1 MDFSAVMNLVLGGGL
16 VATIIAII
24 TLKSTVR
31 EARAKAE
38 KATAEAE
45 TVRIDNTEHATRIL
59 IENIVEPLKEELNE
73 NRKALQA
80 TRREMAR
87 LRKAIDTANSCRH
100 HDDCPVLYGMR
111 EYSKEQDGGE
121 PEQQP
126 VVKRRQ
132 RVKREAGL
140 LMAGI
145 PKSAVSLTIPPDSL
159 RKLPSGSSYHSR
171 NGQAGLTVKS
181 DAAGNIIAEASCDS
195 LQRLVLCYE
204 EELTRIRNETHE
216 DSFTV
221 ETEFERRFSPVKI
234 ALAAFI
240 TGCVAGIVLTFKI
253 KKQ

>member
-132 RVKREAGL
+132 RVKREAGVVD
-140 LMAGI
+140 GGD
-145 PKSAVSLTIPPDSL
+145 SAVSLTIPPDSL

>member
-73 NRKALQA
+73 NRKA
-80 TRREMAR
+80 
-87 LRKAIDTANSCRH
+87 IDTANSCRH

-132 RVKREAGL
+132 RVKREAG
-140 LMAGI
+140 GVDDGDSEI
-145 PKSAVSLTIPPDSL
+145 GGEPDDSSGQPP
-159 RKLPSGSSYHSR
+159 
-171 NGQAGLTVKS
+171 
-181 DAAGNIIAEASCDS
+181 
-195 LQRLVLCYE
+195 
-204 EELTRIRNETHE
+204 
-216 DSFTV
+216 
-221 ETEFERRFSPVKI
+221 
-234 ALAAFI
+234 
-240 TGCVAGIVLTFKI
+240 
-253 KKQ
+253 

>member
-1 MDFSAVMNLVLGGGL
+1 LTILVEQNEIEHR
-16 VATIIAII
+16 VQFIVFCADN
-24 TLKSTVR
+24 
-31 EARAKAE
+31 EQARAKAE

-132 RVKREAGL
+132 RVKREAGVVD
-140 LMAGI
+140 GGDSEI
-145 PKSAVSLTIPPDSL
+145 GGEPDD
-159 RKLPSGSSYHSR
+159 PSG
-171 NGQAGLTVKS
+171 Q
-181 DAAGNIIAEASCDS
+181 
-195 LQRLVLCYE
+195 
-204 EELTRIRNETHE
+204 
-216 DSFTV
+216 
-221 ETEFERRFSPVKI
+221 PP
-234 ALAAFI
+234 
-240 TGCVAGIVLTFKI
+240 
-253 KKQ
+253 

>member
-1 MDFSAVMNLVLGGGL
+1 MDFSAVMNLVLGGGSGSHDNSHHHPE
-16 VATIIAII
+16 
-24 TLKSTVR
+24 STVR

-132 RVKREAGL
+132 RVKREAGVVD
-140 LMAGI
+140 GGDSEI
-145 PKSAVSLTIPPDSL
+145 GGEPDD
-159 RKLPSGSSYHSR
+159 PSG
-171 NGQAGLTVKS
+171 Q
-181 DAAGNIIAEASCDS
+181 
-195 LQRLVLCYE
+195 
-204 EELTRIRNETHE
+204 
-216 DSFTV
+216 
-221 ETEFERRFSPVKI
+221 PP
-234 ALAAFI
+234 
-240 TGCVAGIVLTFKI
+240 
-253 KKQ
+253 

>member
-126 VVKRRQ
+126 VVKRRHVSNV
-132 RVKREAGL
+132 RRGL

>member
-100 HDDCPVLYGMR
+100 HDCPVLYGMR

-132 RVKREAGL
+132 RVKREAGVVD
-140 LMAGI
+140 GGDSEI
-145 PKSAVSLTIPPDSL
+145 GGEPDD
-159 RKLPSGSSYHSR
+159 PSG
-171 NGQAGLTVKS
+171 Q
-181 DAAGNIIAEASCDS
+181 
-195 LQRLVLCYE
+195 
-204 EELTRIRNETHE
+204 
-216 DSFTV
+216 
-221 ETEFERRFSPVKI
+221 PP
-234 ALAAFI
+234 
-240 TGCVAGIVLTFKI
+240 
-253 KKQ
+253 

>member
-1 MDFSAVMNLVLGGGL
+1 MKTGKLCRRPGVKWHASGKPLILPTVAGIMMIVLFFTECASTRKSRTEVNRNSSLSSSADNVSN
-16 VATIIAII
+16 
-24 TLKSTVR
+24 VR
-31 EARAKAE
+31 R
-38 KATAEAE
+38 
-45 TVRIDNTEHATRIL
+45 
-59 IENIVEPLKEELNE
+59 
-73 NRKALQA
+73 
-80 TRREMAR
+80 
-87 LRKAIDTANSCRH
+87 
-100 HDDCPVLYGMR
+100 
-111 EYSKEQDGGE
+111 
-121 PEQQP
+121 
-126 VVKRRQ
+126 
-132 RVKREAGL
+132 GL
-140 LMAGI
+140 LMTGI
-145 PKSAVSLTIPPDSL
+145 PKSAVSLMIPPDSL

-181 DAAGNIIAEASCDS
+181 DATGNIIAEASCDS

>member
-38 KATAEAE
+38 KATAEA
-45 TVRIDNTEHATRIL
+45 VRIDNTEHATRIL

-132 RVKREAGL
+132 RVKREAG
-140 LMAGI
+140 GVDDGDSEI
-145 PKSAVSLTIPPDSL
+145 GGEPDDSSGQPP
-159 RKLPSGSSYHSR
+159 
-171 NGQAGLTVKS
+171 
-181 DAAGNIIAEASCDS
+181 
-195 LQRLVLCYE
+195 
-204 EELTRIRNETHE
+204 
-216 DSFTV
+216 
-221 ETEFERRFSPVKI
+221 
-234 ALAAFI
+234 
-240 TGCVAGIVLTFKI
+240 
-253 KKQ
+253 

>member
-45 TVRIDNTEHATRIL
+45 TVRIDNTEPATRIL

-132 RVKREAGL
+132 RVKREAGVVD
-140 LMAGI
+140 GGDSEI
-145 PKSAVSLTIPPDSL
+145 GGEPDD
-159 RKLPSGSSYHSR
+159 PSG
-171 NGQAGLTVKS
+171 Q
-181 DAAGNIIAEASCDS
+181 
-195 LQRLVLCYE
+195 
-204 EELTRIRNETHE
+204 
-216 DSFTV
+216 
-221 ETEFERRFSPVKI
+221 PP
-234 ALAAFI
+234 
-240 TGCVAGIVLTFKI
+240 
-253 KKQ
+253 

>member
-38 KATAEAE
+38 KAAEAE

-132 RVKREAGL
+132 RVKREAGVVD
-140 LMAGI
+140 GGDSEI
-145 PKSAVSLTIPPDSL
+145 GGEPDD
-159 RKLPSGSSYHSR
+159 PSG
-171 NGQAGLTVKS
+171 Q
-181 DAAGNIIAEASCDS
+181 
-195 LQRLVLCYE
+195 
-204 EELTRIRNETHE
+204 
-216 DSFTV
+216 
-221 ETEFERRFSPVKI
+221 PP
-234 ALAAFI
+234 
-240 TGCVAGIVLTFKI
+240 
-253 KKQ
+253 

>member
-100 HDDCPVLYGMR
+100 HDDCPVLGGLR
-111 EYSKEQDGGE
+111 KQQEEHDGGE
-121 PEQQP
+121 DTDGIG
-126 VVKRRQ
+126 KHRQ
-132 RVKREAGL
+132 RERKPTGGTGDGGYTGEFGEAVYTCGQ
-140 LMAGI
+140 
-145 PKSAVSLTIPPDSL
+145 PP
-159 RKLPSGSSYHSR
+159 
-171 NGQAGLTVKS
+171 
-181 DAAGNIIAEASCDS
+181 
-195 LQRLVLCYE
+195 
-204 EELTRIRNETHE
+204 
-216 DSFTV
+216 
-221 ETEFERRFSPVKI
+221 
-234 ALAAFI
+234 
-240 TGCVAGIVLTFKI
+240 
-253 KKQ
+253 

>member
-24 TLKSTVR
+24 TLKST
-31 EARAKAE
+31 RAKAE

-132 RVKREAGL
+132 RVKREAGVVD
-140 LMAGI
+140 GGDSEI
-145 PKSAVSLTIPPDSL
+145 GGEPDD
-159 RKLPSGSSYHSR
+159 PSG
-171 NGQAGLTVKS
+171 Q
-181 DAAGNIIAEASCDS
+181 
-195 LQRLVLCYE
+195 
-204 EELTRIRNETHE
+204 
-216 DSFTV
+216 
-221 ETEFERRFSPVKI
+221 PP
-234 ALAAFI
+234 
-240 TGCVAGIVLTFKI
+240 
-253 KKQ
+253 

>member
-45 TVRIDNTEHATRIL
+45 TVRIDNT
-59 IENIVEPLKEELNE
+59 
-73 NRKALQA
+73 
-80 TRREMAR
+80 EMAR

-132 RVKREAGL
+132 RVKREAG
-140 LMAGI
+140 GVDGGDSEI
-145 PKSAVSLTIPPDSL
+145 GGEPDD
-159 RKLPSGSSYHSR
+159 PSG
-171 NGQAGLTVKS
+171 Q
-181 DAAGNIIAEASCDS
+181 
-195 LQRLVLCYE
+195 
-204 EELTRIRNETHE
+204 
-216 DSFTV
+216 
-221 ETEFERRFSPVKI
+221 PP
-234 ALAAFI
+234 
-240 TGCVAGIVLTFKI
+240 
-253 KKQ
+253 

>member
-24 TLKSTVR
+24 TLKS
-31 EARAKAE
+31 RAKAE

-132 RVKREAGL
+132 RVKREAGVVD
-140 LMAGI
+140 GGDSEI
-145 PKSAVSLTIPPDSL
+145 GGEPDD
-159 RKLPSGSSYHSR
+159 PSG
-171 NGQAGLTVKS
+171 Q
-181 DAAGNIIAEASCDS
+181 
-195 LQRLVLCYE
+195 
-204 EELTRIRNETHE
+204 
-216 DSFTV
+216 
-221 ETEFERRFSPVKI
+221 PP
-234 ALAAFI
+234 
-240 TGCVAGIVLTFKI
+240 
-253 KKQ
+253 

>member
-111 EYSKEQDGGE
+111 EYSKE

-132 RVKREAGL
+132 RVKREAGVVDD
-140 LMAGI
+140 GDSEI
-145 PKSAVSLTIPPDSL
+145 GGEPDDSSGQPP
-159 RKLPSGSSYHSR
+159 
-171 NGQAGLTVKS
+171 
-181 DAAGNIIAEASCDS
+181 
-195 LQRLVLCYE
+195 
-204 EELTRIRNETHE
+204 
-216 DSFTV
+216 
-221 ETEFERRFSPVKI
+221 
-234 ALAAFI
+234 
-240 TGCVAGIVLTFKI
+240 
-253 KKQ
+253 